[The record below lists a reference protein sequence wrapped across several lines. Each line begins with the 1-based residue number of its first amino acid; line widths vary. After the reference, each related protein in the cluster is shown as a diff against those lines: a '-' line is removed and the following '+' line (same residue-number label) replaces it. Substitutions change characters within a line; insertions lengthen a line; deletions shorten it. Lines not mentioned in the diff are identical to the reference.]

1 MLHRFFC
8 SGNGFTTWHRNCCM
22 GTSLSLMLCGF
33 SHCVHEQSDALSG
46 VPLIGHAW
54 RSPVIVSTQQYCH
67 TIFLCFFVV
76 VVVSEMP
83 KAVITFISGLSLYVL
98 YLWTDFVS
106 KAMRTKMFTASQ
118 QTFPRFPGSLV
129 RQCAKVEAPTGS
141 SVLPW
146 CEMHTQLWFMHSVQT
161 SMSAL

>member
-67 TIFLCFFVV
+67 TLFLCFCCCCCCQWDAKSCDHFYIRSFTLCVIPLNWLCFQGNEDEDV
-76 VVVSEMP
+76 HSFTANLPTLPWEFG
-83 KAVITFISGLSLYVL
+83 KAVCKSGSTN
-98 YLWTDFVS
+98 W
-106 KAMRTKMFTASQ
+106 Q
-118 QTFPRFPGSLV
+118 QRVALV
-129 RQCAKVEAPTGS
+129 WNA
-141 SVLPW
+141 
-146 CEMHTQLWFMHSVQT
+146 HTTVVY
-161 SMSAL
+161 A